1 MKRVGVDIGGT
12 FTDLVLYDSE
22 RRALTLH
29 KVLTTPDD
37 LAGGVIRGVVE
48 LLEAGETQIEDLQDV
63 TYATTVAT
71 NAVLER
77 KGRPTAL
84 LTTRG
89 FRDVLLVQRQA
100 RYDLFDLFIDK
111 PSPLL
116 RRRDI
121 FEIGERI
128 DAEGTTLT
136 QLDEDEVRAVAG
148 ELASRAVE
156 SVAVCFLHGYRQPR
170 HERRTAAILAEELP
184 GCHVSA
190 SHEVSPLIGEYER
203 SNTTVTDAYV
213 KPITTTHLAKLQ
225 TGLAELGF
233 PGQLTV
239 MLSDG
244 GIATVERAAASP
256 VRLIESGPA
265 AGAQIAAFIGAAVG
279 TPRVIAFDMGGTTAK
294 IALVEDGRPTLSDRL
309 EVDRIRMIPGSG
321 LPLSIPSV
329 DLIEIGSGGGSI
341 ARVEGALLRVGPGSA
356 GAVPGPVCYGGG
368 GSEPTVTDAD
378 LVLRYLNPDYFLGGR
393 MSLDTGAAE
402 AAIERDVATPLGL
415 DVRAAA
421 RGIYDVINASMEQAI
436 RAGTVQRGRDPRDY
450 TLVATGGA
458 GPVHAVALARA
469 LGVPRVVVPPASGV
483 ASALGLLAAKPR
495 ATYLRSGL
503 TPLDE
508 RFGERAATYF
518 DELARE
524 ALEGFTAEQRESGRV
539 VLARSVGLRYVG
551 QGYDLSIEVPG
562 EPGDPVDADLVVE
575 AFHVAY
581 ERLYRRSERGEPVEA
596 TTWRL
601 DAVIDTPV
609 LERSSMPA
617 AGRGARTAGA
627 AGPGER
633 EIWDVAL
640 GAHAEAS
647 VWRYADLEAGAVVEG
662 PAVIEQVESTTVLFT
677 GDRADIDDLGNI
689 VIAVGLEDHSA

>member
-12 FTDLVLYDSE
+12 FTDLVLYDSD

-37 LAGGVIRGVVE
+37 LAAGVIRGVAE
-48 LLEAGETQIEDLQDV
+48 LLGAGGTRAAELEDV

-77 KGRPTAL
+77 KGRPMAL
-84 LTTRG
+84 VTTRG
-89 FRDVLLVQRQA
+89 FRDVLLIQRQA
-100 RYDLFDLFIDK
+100 RYDLFDVFIDK

-121 FEIGERI
+121 FEVRERI
-128 DAEGTTLT
+128 DAQGNTLT
-136 QLDEDEVRAVAG
+136 ELDEREVRAVAG
-148 ELASRAVE
+148 ELATRSVE
-156 SVAVCFLHGYRQPR
+156 AVAVCFLHGYREPR
-170 HERRTAAILAEELP
+170 HERRAAAILAEELP
-184 GCHVSA
+184 GCYVSS

-213 KPITTTHLAKLQ
+213 KPITATHLARLEE
-225 TGLAELGF
+225 GLADLGF
-233 PGQLTV
+233 PGRLSV

-244 GIATVERAAASP
+244 GIATVARAAASP

-265 AGAQIAAFIGAAVG
+265 AGAQIAAFVGASVG

-294 IALVEDGRPTLSDRL
+294 IALVEDGRPTLSDQL
-309 EVDRIRMIPGSG
+309 EVDRVRMIPSSG

-329 DLIEIGSGGGSI
+329 DLIEIGSGGGSV
-341 ARVEGALLRVGPGSA
+341 ARVEGALLRVGPASA

-368 GSEPTVTDAD
+368 GTAPTVTDAD
-378 LVLRYLNPDYFLGGR
+378 LMLSYLNPDYFLGGR
-393 MSLDTGAAE
+393 MALDAEAAA
-402 AAIERDVATPLGL
+402 AAIEREVAAPLGL
-415 DVRAAA
+415 DLRAAA

-450 TLVATGGA
+450 VLVATGGA

-495 ATYLRSGL
+495 ATYVRSGL
-503 TPLDE
+503 TPVDDRFAE
-508 RFGERAATYF
+508 RGAAHF
-518 DELARE
+518 DELVRE
-524 ALEGFTAEQRESGRV
+524 AREGFTPEQRDSGRL
-539 VLARSVGLRYVG
+539 VLNRSVGLRYVG
-551 QGYDLSIEVPG
+551 QGYDLTVDVPG
-562 EPGDPVDADLVVE
+562 APDEPIRTDAAVE
-575 AFHVAY
+575 SFHVAY
-581 ERLYRRSERGEPVEA
+581 ERLYRRSERGEPIEA

-601 DAVIDTPV
+601 EAVLETPV
-609 LERSSMPA
+609 LEAGSMPA
-617 AGRGARTAGA
+617 AGRSGGA
-627 AGPGER
+627 ADARGAGTR

-640 GAHAEAS
+640 GAHVEAG
-647 VWRYADLEAGAVVEG
+647 VWRYGDLSAGASIDG

-677 GDRADIDDLGNI
+677 GDRADVDELGNI
-689 VIAVGLEDHSA
+689 VISVGDSE